1 MSLLTKN
8 WIFSSPRGPQS
19 NSRSALDSRLHF
31 HIMEDK
37 KPKEAPGHAEPK
49 DNGNTDTPSPEDQM
63 SAYEEELKNTDWGH
77 QPC

>member
-1 MSLLTKN
+1 MFSLCLKAHWFT
-8 WIFSSPRGPQS
+8 QS
-19 NSRSALDSRLHF
+19 CYFALRLDF

-37 KPKEAPGHAEPK
+37 KPTEEPSHANPK
-49 DNGNTDTPSPEDQM
+49 DSGTKDTPSSEEQM